1 MKSITTHNLAPT
13 LLDFEIDS
21 FLAQA
26 KDGYFR
32 DFVMVSL
39 CLGTGLRNSELIFL
53 KIENIFPYGVVSN
66 FLNVPALISKSKKD
80 RSIPLHENLR
90 LLLGNFYQW
99 KTTMNEP
106 TGADS
111 FLFVSKFT
119 HNKLN
124 PRDLQRIVSSISI
137 KSIGRSIHPHVL
149 RHTFATRLLVQSNLR
164 VVQEVLGHKNI
175 QTTQIYTHP
184 SSNDISDAI
193 NKM

>member
-1 MKSITTHNLAPT
+1 MNTPSANNLAPT
-13 LLDFEIDS
+13 LLNFEVES
-21 FLAQA
+21 FLIQA
-26 KDGYFR
+26 KNEYFR

-39 CLGTGLRNSELIFL
+39 CLGTGLRNSELIGL
-53 KIENIFPYGVVSN
+53 KIENVLPYGVVSN
-66 FLNVPALISKSKKD
+66 FLNVPAAISKSKKD
-80 RSIPLHENLR
+80 RSIPLHENLKF
-90 LLLGNFYQW
+90 LLGNFYQW

-106 TGADS
+106 ADS
-111 FLFVSKFT
+111 SAFLFVSKFT

-124 PRDLQRIVSSISI
+124 PRDFQRIVSKISI

-149 RHTFATRLLVQSNLR
+149 RHTFATRLLVQSNLK

-184 SSNDISDAI
+184 TSSDILEAI

>member
-1 MKSITTHNLAPT
+1 MNHGPEKNPTPT
-13 LLDFEIDS
+13 LLDFEVES
-21 FLAQA
+21 FLKQA
-26 KDGYFR
+26 EAEYFR
-32 DFVMVSL
+32 DFVMLKL
-39 CLGTGLRNSELIFL
+39 CLGTGLRNSELIGL

-66 FLNVPALISKSKKD
+66 FLNVPAAISKSKKD

-90 LLLGNFYQW
+90 FLLGKFYQW

-106 TGADS
+106 ADAGA

-124 PRDLQRIVSSISI
+124 PRDLQRIVSKISI

-184 SSNDISDAI
+184 SSSDISEAI